1 MSSSNEDLSSIGN
14 SLLRFLVKRRSSPSI
29 RGPFWQTLRQELER
43 VSIVNLA
50 LIAVLASLCGT
61 VVLYLLNK
69 ESSLVQQ
76 QEYSKLTAIGFVFL
90 LVVYRFS
97 QRRLINS
104 ASASIEEA
112 LHDWRQR
119 ITGKVLRLSLR
130 DIEDI
135 TAGQLIDGLARHY
148 TPLSQSIVTLVAG
161 VEAGILLIF
170 MYTYLVILSPMAA
183 FLTTVV
189 AGLCV
194 AAYFNVA
201 AELGT
206 TMKQTASL
214 TAQLDRLSESSIKG
228 AKELRLD
235 AGKRHAILAD
245 MVQTSDELGKSRAES
260 ASIFAE
266 VISSG
271 NTASYLMAGAVV
283 FVLPI
288 VSSLSSN
295 EIPMIVMAVI
305 FLVGPIGGVI
315 GCLQQLA
322 IARFSVTSI
331 LEFEARVDGML
342 AESGDDAEDQESHAG
357 FQSIEL
363 DNVGYTHPK
372 ALDIDTPFGIR
383 NVSLTIPRGRLVF
396 ISGGNGSGKTTLLR
410 VLTGLYPRAEGDIR
424 IDGKAMPRRPGQ
436 NYRDL
441 FSIVLSDFHVF
452 DRAYAL
458 DVKGFE
464 RLDEWLTRLKIRNKL
479 PADMSKG
486 FSPEALSTGQRKRL
500 ALAFALAEDRPVLI
514 LDEWA
519 ADQDPAT
526 RRRFYDEI
534 LPALKATGKTIIAVT
549 HDEKYFGRA
558 DSHAHMEDG
567 LLHMVGPAREESAA

>member
-1 MSSSNEDLSSIGN
+1 LGTGS
-14 SLLRFLVKRRSSPSI
+14 
-29 RGPFWQTLRQELER
+29 FWQNLARELNR
-43 VSIVNLA
+43 VSILNLA

-61 VVLYLLNK
+61 IVLYLLNK

-76 QEYSKLTAIGFVFL
+76 HEYSKLTAIGFVFL
-90 LVVYRFS
+90 LVVYRIS

-135 TAGQLIDGLARHY
+135 TPGQLIDGLARHY
-148 TPLSQSIVTLVAG
+148 TPLSQAVVTLVAG
-161 VEAGILLIF
+161 VEAMILLAF
-170 MYTYLVILSPMAA
+170 MYTYLIFLSPTAA
-183 FLTTVV
+183 LLTAVV

-201 AELGT
+201 AELGA
-206 TMKQTASL
+206 TMKETSAL
-214 TAQLDRLSESSIKG
+214 TAQLDRTSESSIKG
-228 AKELRLD
+228 SKELRLD
-235 AGKRHAILAD
+235 AAKRRAILED
-245 MVQTSDELGKSRAES
+245 MVTTSEKLGKSRAQS

-288 VSSLSSN
+288 LSSMSSN
-295 EIPMIVMAVI
+295 DVPMIVMAVI

-322 IARFSVTSI
+322 IARFAVSSI
-331 LEFEARVDGML
+331 LEFEGRVDGML
-342 AESGDDAEDQESHAG
+342 ADNGEEAEQQEAYTDFHT
-357 FQSIEL
+357 IEL
-363 DNVGYTHPK
+363 NNVGYTHPK
-372 ALDIDTPFGIR
+372 ALDIDTPFGIK
-383 NVSLTIPRGRLVF
+383 NVSLQIPRGKLLFV
-396 ISGGNGSGKTTLLR
+396 SGGNGSGKTTLLR
-410 VLTGLYPRAEGDIR
+410 VLTGLYPRAEGEIR
-424 IDGKAMPRRPGQ
+424 VDDRPIARRPGQ
-436 NYRDL
+436 TYRDL
-441 FSIVLSDFHVF
+441 FSIVFSDFHVF

-458 DVKGFE
+458 DEKGFE
-464 RLDEWLTRLKIRNKL
+464 RLDDWLTRLKIRNKL

-486 FSPEALSTGQRKRL
+486 FSPDALSTGQRKRL

-526 RRRFYDEI
+526 RRRFYEEI

-549 HDEKYFGRA
+549 HDEKYFSRA
-558 DSHAHMEDG
+558 DCHAHMEDG
-567 LLHMVGPAREESAA
+567 LLNVVSAPREESAA